1 MSKRKFQ
8 LRISDD
14 DDQVA
19 YLRLPTYSEET
30 KRMSKSVRLV
40 DLLGSYNGPE
50 VVLDFDEDGTLVGI
64 EVVGYV
70 DSDAEEIEP

>member
-1 MSKRKFQ
+1 
-8 LRISDD
+8 
-14 DDQVA
+14 
-19 YLRLPTYSEET
+19 
-30 KRMSKSVRLV
+30 MSKSVRLV